1 MKMMS
6 KRVAGAALLAM
17 AAVAPTVAQAQ
28 AQDMSDKWVFN
39 AAIYGWLPDIGGKTT
54 FPAGTGSSIS
64 VDANQIIDSLKFTFM
79 GTFEARK
86 GRWGMFTDVV
96 YMDVGGSKNG
106 TRDIT
111 VDGHPLP
118 VGVTADTNLDLKAL
132 IWTLAGTY
140 NVVNDP
146 GVKMDVLAGARL
158 LDIKTTLGWNFSADI
173 GDESNTRRSG
183 SSEVKGTK
191 TDAIIGL
198 KGRAN
203 FGTDQKWFVPYYV
216 DIGTGQS
223 EFTWQGIA
231 GIGYKFNWGEV
242 FGVWRYLDY
251 SFKSSSKI
259 EDLTVNGPAIG
270 VAFSW

>member
-1 MKMMS
+1 
-6 KRVAGAALLAM
+6 M
-17 AAVAPTVAQAQ
+17 AVGVSATAH
-28 AQDMSDKWVFN
+28 AQDMSDKWEFK
-39 AAIYGWLPDIGGKTT
+39 AALYGWLPDIGGSTT
-54 FPAGTGSSIS
+54 YPSGTGSSIT
-64 VDANQIIDSLKFTFM
+64 VDADKILDSLKFTFM
-79 GTFEARK
+79 GSFEAQK

-96 YMDVGGSKNG
+96 YFDLGGSKEK
-106 TRDIT
+106 TRDLSIN
-111 VDGHPLP
+111 GHPLP
-118 VGVTADTNLDLKAL
+118 AGVTADAQLDLKAL
-132 IWTLAGTY
+132 VWTLAGTY
-140 NVVNDP
+140 RVVNDP
-146 GVKMDVLAGARL
+146 GAKMDVLLGARL
-158 LDIKTTLGWNFSADI
+158 LDVKTTLGWQFSTEI
-173 GDESNTRRSG
+173 GDGSTTRRTG
-183 SSEVKGTK
+183 NSEIKLTN

-203 FGTDQKWFVPYYV
+203 FGADQKWFVPYYV

-251 SFKSSSKI
+251 SFKSSSSV